1 MQLSELFILG
11 LGALTLLNPTNIAI
25 YLPILIISIAAIQYK
40 AYQEINE

>member
-25 YLPILIISIAAIQYK
+25 YLPILIISIAAIQFK

>member
-1 MQLSELFILG
+1 MQLSELLLLG

-25 YLPILIISIAAIQYK
+25 YLPILIISIAAMQFK